1 MSSDDNADQ
10 KWYYDTSTGEVTQG
24 KKHGWDTR
32 MGPYDSEAEAQHAL
46 ATARARSDAADA
58 WDED

>member
-1 MSSDDNADQ
+1 MTDSDQ
-10 KWYYDTSTGEVTQG
+10 KWYFDTSTGDVTQG

-32 MGPYDSEAEAQHAL
+32 MGPDDTEDAARRAL
-46 ATARARSDAADA
+46 ATARARSEAADE

>member
-1 MSSDDNADQ
+1 MTAHSDQ
-10 KWYYDTSTGEVTQG
+10 TWYFDTSPGDVTQG

-32 MGPYDSEAEAQHAL
+32 MGPYDTEDAARRAL
-46 ATARARSDAADA
+46 ATARARSEAADE

>member
-1 MSSDDNADQ
+1 MTDSDQ
-10 KWYYDTSTGEVTQG
+10 KWYFDTSTGDVTQG

-32 MGPYDSEAEAQHAL
+32 MGPYDSEDAARRAL
-46 ATARARSDAADA
+46 ATARAEAADE